1 MPRVDGRGNLDLRV
15 VRIERG
21 FMPNAEGSCLI
32 SMGNTKVICSATVE
46 ERVPMWLKGRGEGW
60 VTAEYAMLPRS
71 GKDRKPRDTGKP
83 DGRSVEIQR
92 LVGRSLRAV
101 VDMKALG
108 ERMITLDCDVLQ
120 ADGGTR
126 CASITGCYVA
136 LAEALYKLRLKKPAL
151 IDSVAAV
158 SVGILGGVELLDLCY
173 EEDSRA
179 MVDMDIVAT
188 GSGKYVEVRG
198 TAEGKPYDRK
208 QMDRLLDTANVGLET
223 LFRKQREALEGI
235 SL

>member
-32 SMGNTKVICSATVE
+32 SMGSTKVICTATVE
-46 ERVPMWLKGRGEGW
+46 ERVPMWMKGRGEGW
-60 VTAEYAMLPRS
+60 VTAEYSMLPRS
-71 GKDRKPRDTGKP
+71 GKDRKPRESNKP

-92 LVGRSLRAV
+92 LIGRSLRSV

-108 ERMITLDCDVLQ
+108 ERMITLDCDVIQ

-136 LAEALYKLRLKKPAL
+136 LAEALHNLNLKKPAL
-151 IDSVAAV
+151 SDSIAAV
-158 SVGILGGVELLDLCY
+158 SVGIVGGIELLDLCY

-188 GSGKYVEVRG
+188 GTGKYVEVRG
-198 TAEGKPYDRK
+198 TAEGRPYDRK

-223 LFRKQREALEGI
+223 LFRKQRETLTDI
-235 SL
+235 I

>member
-32 SMGNTKVICSATVE
+32 SMGSTKVICTATVE
-46 ERVPMWLKGRGEGW
+46 ERVPMWMKGRGEGW
-60 VTAEYAMLPRS
+60 VTAEYSMLPRS
-71 GKDRKPRDTGKP
+71 GKDRKPRESNKP

-92 LVGRSLRAV
+92 LIGRSLRSV

-108 ERMITLDCDVLQ
+108 ERMITLDCDVIQ

-136 LAEALYKLRLKKPAL
+136 LAEALHNLNLKKPAL
-151 IDSVAAV
+151 SDSIAAV
-158 SVGILGGVELLDLCY
+158 SVGIVGGIELLDLCY

-188 GSGKYVEVRG
+188 GTGKYVEVRG
-198 TAEGKPYDRK
+198 TAEGRPYDRK

-223 LFRKQREALEGI
+223 LFRKQRETLADI
-235 SL
+235 I